1 MAREFNSLDEIQK
14 YYNEETNTYIFKEN
28 DEYIDLVIF
37 NFNLEVNA
45 NIKAYDIH
53 ARNINVRDIEVGNIK
68 AWGIK
73 ANCIDAYN
81 LDCCDDIVVK
91 NINACS
97 INAHDIEAVDIETYE
112 DIKAWDIHAH
122 NITAKNIIADN
133 IYAYDIS
140 YWAVC
145 YAIQNIECHSMKGRR
160 KNHTYFA
167 LDGSIYIDVPIEMM
181 SKEALEISLSKYN
194 SKLELE
200 NKASKALNIINEKNV
215 DIEYIKTCFDD
226 EKGGFKEYNAYVGHD
241 EDMELT
247 QEEYELL
254 KEVLEDDR

>member
-1 MAREFNSLDEIQK
+1 MTREFNSLDEIQK
-14 YYNEETNTYIFKEN
+14 YYDEKSNTYIFRE
-28 DEYIDLVIF
+28 DGIYIDLFIF
-37 NFNLEVNA
+37 KFNLDVDANISA
-45 NIKAYDIH
+45 SNIRGWNIKAYDIDVYEIY
-53 ARNINVRDIEVGNIK
+53 AQ
-68 AWGIK
+68 
-73 ANCIDAYN
+73 
-81 LDCCDDIVVK
+81 DIVVK
-91 NINACS
+91 NIDACS

-112 DIKAWDIHAH
+112 DIKAWNIHAH

-194 SKLELE
+194 SKLESG
-200 NKASKALNIINEKNV
+200 NKALKALNIIKEKNV

-247 QEEYELL
+247 QEEYDLL
-254 KEVLEDDR
+254 NEVLEDD

>member
-1 MAREFNSLDEIQK
+1 MTREFNSLDEIQK
-14 YYNEETNTYIFKEN
+14 YYDEKSNTYIFRE
-28 DEYIDLVIF
+28 DGIYIDLFIF
-37 NFNLEVNA
+37 KFNLDVDANISA
-45 NIKAYDIH
+45 SNIRGWNIKAYDIDVYEIY
-53 ARNINVRDIEVGNIK
+53 AQ
-68 AWGIK
+68 
-73 ANCIDAYN
+73 
-81 LDCCDDIVVK
+81 DIVVK
-91 NINACS
+91 NIDACS

-194 SKLELE
+194 SKLESG
-200 NKASKALNIINEKNV
+200 NKALKALNIIKEKNV

-247 QEEYELL
+247 QEEYDLL
-254 KEVLEDDR
+254 KEVLEDE